1 MLGNYSDFES
11 TSSMNLQMLYAAYLK
26 ETDIKPE
33 DCELV
38 VEISP
43 TGERFWFR
51 KREKPEKS
59 EEEIFN
65 SVLQK
70 TLAAFGEKNVDENLM
85 GFLRVLVK
93 EYHFEMI
100 K

>member
-11 TSSMNLQMLYAAYLK
+11 TSSMNLQMLYAASLK
-26 ETDIKPE
+26 ETGVKSE

-38 VEISP
+38 VGDFSCRRKI
-43 TGERFWFR
+43 WFR

-70 TLAAFGEKNVDENLM
+70 TLAASGEKKM
-85 GFLRVLVK
+85 
-93 EYHFEMI
+93 
-100 K
+100 